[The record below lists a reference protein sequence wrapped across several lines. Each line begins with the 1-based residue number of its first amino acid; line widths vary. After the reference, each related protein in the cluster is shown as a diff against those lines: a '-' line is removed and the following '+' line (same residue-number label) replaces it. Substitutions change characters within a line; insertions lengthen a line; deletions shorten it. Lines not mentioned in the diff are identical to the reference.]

1 MRGSLILTLVLVA
14 MLAAPAHADDQSEAN
29 QLFVEAAKMVDQA
42 GAEQS
47 TANRANLYA
56 MAAARLN
63 SIVQLYPA
71 SDIAAQLISRGQ
83 VGRIDLAM
91 VEAQATIAR
100 LEVQLAARSDDAVK
114 RTTELLQRVFADQ

>member
-1 MRGSLILTLVLVA
+1 MRRSWIPTLVLMA

-29 QLFVEAAKMVDQA
+29 LLFVEAAKMVDQA
-42 GAEQS
+42 DAEQS
-47 TANRANLYA
+47 PANRANLYA

-63 SIVQLYPA
+63 SIVQFHPA
-71 SDIAAQLISRGQ
+71 SDIAAQLISRGR

-100 LEVQLAARSDDAVK
+100 LEVQLAARSDDPVK
-114 RTTELLQRVFADQ
+114 RTTELLQRVFADR